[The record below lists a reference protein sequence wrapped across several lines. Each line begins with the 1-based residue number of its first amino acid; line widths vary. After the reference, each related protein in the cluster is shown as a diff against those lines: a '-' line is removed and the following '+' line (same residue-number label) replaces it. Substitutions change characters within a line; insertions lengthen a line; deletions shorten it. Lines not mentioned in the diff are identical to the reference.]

1 MKRFFAAVMVLLSV
15 VTLSGCKEVP
25 SFMPGFWNGLTE
37 AGAREYIQSALQE
50 KYGEEFEVLKMY
62 LDGGTWNTSADLLAD
77 CSPKSDENIV
87 FAIQVLAFGEERVL
101 RDTYIQSIV
110 RQEMKKNIDSVLSK
124 YYDFFAAEIEVS
136 GLYDR
141 FDSGIRS
148 AKDATVKTYSEAL
161 PDTNKTHI
169 WIALNNKE
177 IDTQEKVNNAVNEIV
192 TDFYLTHAYINFY
205 YANDEVINQ
214 CLEEIQNESADRWGS
229 YIILQGHYPCSSF
242 VYDGKA
248 KENKITQVE
257 FADKQT
263 KFNGS

>member
-15 VTLSGCKEVP
+15 VTLSGCNVLPRLKLT
-25 SFMPGFWNGLTE
+25 FWDGLTE
-37 AGAREYIQSALQE
+37 AGAREYVQSALQE
-50 KYGEEFEVLKMY
+50 KYDEEFEVLKMY
-62 LDGGTWNTSADLLAD
+62 LKGGTWNTSADLLAD
-77 CSPKSDENIV
+77 CSPKSDENMV
-87 FAIQVLAFGEERVL
+87 FEIQVLAIGESRVL
-101 RDTYIQSIV
+101 RDTYIQSVV
-110 RQEMKKNIDSVLSK
+110 RQEMKNDTEAVLSK
-124 YYDFFAAEIEVS
+124 YFEEFAVEIDVS
-136 GLYDR
+136 GLHEE

-214 CLEEIQNESADRWGS
+214 CLENIQNGSADRWGS
-229 YIILQGHYPCSSF
+229 YIILQGHYPCNSF

-257 FADKQT
+257 FVDKQT